1 MRGWISSKALLAG
14 GCVLLSACATN
25 MEYVPTEQVSAQLQG
40 RPASQY
46 RVPPESPRGDV
57 TVVSRG
63 VVQVERDGHRADV
76 LHVAVRLSNDQD
88 SGPWT
93 FDVREQKLLV
103 PGAGSITPAPV
114 SPAAGGAPV
123 VNVAPG
129 AQRTMDLYFP
139 TPPGVKTNRL
149 HAFDLLWTV
158 RTPQR
163 IVTERTPFEEW
174 GSDGYG
180 YGYGTVTG
188 MGHFPRGAS
197 ELASARSGGTS
208 RSTTGPIRSGILTGL
223 PPSATATGTPL
234 ATSATCRTARAPARC
249 PRCRRRRRPPC
260 RARGRHHPCRAFRCR
275 RLRQRRPRPRRPRP
289 APGGAQPTQHQ
300 RARTTLTSNA
310 PGRDAFRTWA
320 E

>member
-1 MRGWISSKALLAG
+1 MRGWISPKALLAG

-25 MEYVPTEQVSAQLQG
+25 MEYVPTEQVSAQIQG

-63 VVQVERDGHRADV
+63 VVHVESDGHRADM

-103 PGAGSITPAPV
+103 PGAGPITPAPV

-158 RTPQR
+158 RTPQTDR
-163 IVTERTPFEEW
+163 HRAYAVRRMGIRRLRVSAFPSVSV
-174 GSDGYG
+174 GSWLRPAL
-180 YGYGTVTG
+180 VVRAALLPALLSVPVSVLVSP
-188 MGHFPRGAS
+188 HRLPLRV
-197 ELASARSGGTS
+197 
-208 RSTTGPIRSGILTGL
+208 
-223 PPSATATGTPL
+223 PPSPL
-234 ATSATCRTARAPARC
+234 RLPAVPPGRPRAAPGGRAAGA
-249 PRCRRRRRPPC
+249 PPC
-260 RARGRHHPCRAFRCR
+260 RARGRHRPCRAFRCR
-275 RLRQRRPRPRRPRP
+275 RLRQRPRPPPPPPAVPSQPNISAP
-289 APGGAQPTQHQ
+289 AP
-300 RARTTLTSNA
+300 R
-310 PGRDAFRTWA
+310 
-320 E
+320 

>member
-1 MRGWISSKALLAG
+1 MRGWISPKALLAG
-14 GCVLLSACATN
+14 GCALLSACATN

-63 VVQVERDGHRADV
+63 VVHVERDGHRADV

-103 PGAGSITPAPV
+103 PVAGSITPAPV

-129 AQRTMDLYFP
+129 GQRTMDLYFP

-163 IVTERTPFEEW
+163 IVTERTPFEGW
-174 GSDGYG
+174 GSDGYRYGPFSSVSVGFGLGPMWWYEPLYYRPYYPFRYPYWSPSYGYG
-180 YGYGTVTG
+180 YGYGYAPR
-188 MGHFPRGAS
+188 HFGYQPYRPGAR
-197 ELASARSGGTS
+197 A
-208 RSTTGPIRSGILTGL
+208 L
-223 PPSATATGTPL
+223 PPVWAPP
-234 ATSATCRTARAPARC
+234 APAM
-249 PRCRRRRRPPC
+249 PS
-260 RARGRHHPCRAFRCR
+260 
-275 RLRQRRPRPRRPRP
+275 PRP
-289 APGGAQPTQHQ
+289 APPMPSVPMQAAPAPPPAPPPPPPPPPAVPSQPNI
-300 RARTTLTSNA
+300 SA
-310 PGRDAFRTWA
+310 PAPR
-320 E
+320 